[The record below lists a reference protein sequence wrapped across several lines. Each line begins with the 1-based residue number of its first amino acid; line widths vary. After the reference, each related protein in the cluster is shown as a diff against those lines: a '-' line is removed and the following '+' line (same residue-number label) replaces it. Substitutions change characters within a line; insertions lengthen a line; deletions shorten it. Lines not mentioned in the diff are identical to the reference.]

1 MLGAVYRERMCI
13 HIVRMHT
20 RSRGTAPKKRV
31 NVHPVPAEPEAE
43 GALEKPQAVSRVFF
57 VVFLPNY
64 LFANS
69 RLRQYL
75 SLHGVVENI
84 NDGSD

>member
-1 MLGAVYRERMCI
+1 MSGAVYRERMCLR
-13 HIVRMHT
+13 IVRMHIH
-20 RSRGTAPKKRV
+20 SRGTAPKKRV
-31 NVHPVPAEPEAE
+31 NVHPVPSEPEAE
-43 GALEKPQAVSRVFF
+43 SALGKPPAVSRVFF
-57 VVFLPNY
+57 VVFMRNY